1 LWYRKSEAFC
11 VRPFTLHRQQPE
23 EGKQKVDF
31 APPLEKFLRAPMIA
45 VFSLSD
51 AEICNAIR
59 SYEKL
64 KVSKKKKRK
73 DLAVL
78 AKTQPV
84 KYIFLVKIQSSIY
97 FSQLTVCTFE

>member
-1 LWYRKSEAFC
+1 LRCIVNNLKRVSK
-11 VRPFTLHRQQPE
+11 RSTL
-23 EGKQKVDF
+23 
-31 APPLEKFLRAPMIA
+31 PPLEKFLRAPMIA
-45 VFSLSD
+45 VFSSD

-64 KVSKKKKRK
+64 KVSRKKKRK

>member
-1 LWYRKSEAFC
+1 VYVHLRCIVNSLKRVSE
-11 VRPFTLHRQQPE
+11 RSTLT
-23 EGKQKVDF
+23 
-31 APPLEKFLRAPMIA
+31 PPLGKFLRAPVIA

-59 SYEKL
+59 SYENL
-64 KVSKKKKRK
+64 KVSRKKKRK

>member
-1 LWYRKSEAFC
+1 
-11 VRPFTLHRQQPE
+11 LHRQQPE
-23 EGKQKVDF
+23 EGKRKVDF
-31 APPLEKFLRAPMIA
+31 DPPLGKFLRAPVIA

-59 SYEKL
+59 SYENL
-64 KVSKKKKRK
+64 KVSRKKKRK